1 MKNETLDIRNF
12 TDFDFDGA
20 SFNGDWDALA
30 DAVLVGAWHKE
41 EKRKATM
48 EELDYLSEN
57 YADELY
63 EIVFERA
70 F

>member
-1 MKNETLDIRNF
+1 MKNEKIDIKNY

-20 SFNGDWDALA
+20 TFNGDWDALA
-30 DAVLVGAWHKE
+30 EAVLVGAWHKE
-41 EKRKATM
+41 EKRQATM

-57 YADELY
+57 FSDALY
-63 EIVFERA
+63 EIVYERA